1 MLNYLKL
8 CFNRVLMTQG
18 KRVCVCVCVCVC
30 VEVWKCVT
38 ERDAGQATVG

>member
-1 MLNYLKL
+1 M
-8 CFNRVLMTQG
+8 FQQSADDAG
-18 KRVCVCVCVCVC
+18 KTCVCVCVCVC